1 MTQRG
6 SDLYE
11 NYSDSQKYIE
21 KGLITEEENTY
32 LKVALFYK
40 MKYFINNNNIFLV
53 AGDRRLQ

>member
-6 SDLYE
+6 SELYR
-11 NYSDSQKYIE
+11 NYSKSQNYID

-32 LKVALFYK
+32 LKVGLFCK
-40 MKYFINNNNIFLV
+40 MEYFINNNNIFHV